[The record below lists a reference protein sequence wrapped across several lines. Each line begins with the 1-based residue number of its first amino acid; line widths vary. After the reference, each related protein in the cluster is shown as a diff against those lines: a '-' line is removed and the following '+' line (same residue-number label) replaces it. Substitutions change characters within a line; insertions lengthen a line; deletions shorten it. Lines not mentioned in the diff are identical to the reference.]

1 MPCRHERHLGAPGVR
16 THGPIRRGGDHA
28 IEERLHGGA
37 ESIGASC
44 LVLEV
49 DYRRWVV
56 DCRAIVFRERYGK
69 DGKSTPLS
77 LKEDLAERDLGA
89 GKPLEIVVKSKE

>member
-1 MPCRHERHLGAPGVR
+1 MVHVLVDQRRHSAS
-16 THGPIRRGGDHA
+16 TSYGG
-28 IEERLHGGA
+28 EEVFRQVA
-37 ESIGASC
+37 VWS
-44 LVLEV
+44 VYPT
-49 DYRRWVV
+49 DRRWVV
-56 DCRAIVFRERYGK
+56 DCRAIVFRERHGK

>member
-1 MPCRHERHLGAPGVR
+1 M
-16 THGPIRRGGDHA
+16 
-28 IEERLHGGA
+28 
-37 ESIGASC
+37 
-44 LVLEV
+44 LVNLQNS
-49 DYRRWVV
+49 D
-56 DCRAIVFRERYGK
+56 GK